1 MNPVIDFRI
10 RPPLPSFREHFIYA
24 SHRPERIAAPDAGK
38 TVLHRGREESRSAQL
53 YSLTM
58 MLEEMDAAGVTHA
71 VVMGRDTGGDT
82 RGRSDNEEIARF
94 CADSGGRFIGFA
106 GIDGSEPRTAVEQ
119 VARARALGLRGFAF
133 DNGFCNLHQDDPS
146 LWPVY
151 DAIAREGMPLA
162 LTASLLLGPDMS
174 YAHPE
179 RVRTVAK
186 RYPDLPVVVC
196 HACYPWSTL
205 ACAVAYECPNV
216 YLLPDCYL
224 NTNAPG
230 SRDYVDA
237 ANHFMADRLLYG
249 SAYPV
254 RPIGQSLRNFRAQP
268 LTQPAL
274 EGALWRNAQ
283 RLLDWPLG

>member
-1 MNPVIDFRI
+1 MLDAVK
-10 RPPLPSFREHFIYA
+10 REPCKYSYGSAGSGSEPHLAMELLKREAGIEMQHVPFNGGGPALTAAMAGDVQVMFDSMDTGLRAGDSGKVRALGISSEQRSA
-24 SHRPERIAAPDAGK
+24 AAP
-38 TVLHRGREESRSAQL
+38 QL
-53 YSLTM
+53 PT
-58 MLEEMDAAGVTHA
+58 
-71 VVMGRDTGGDT
+71 
-82 RGRSDNEEIARF
+82 IAEACVR
-94 CADSGGRFIGFA
+94 
-106 GIDGSEPRTAVEQ
+106 IDGSEPRAAVEQ

-186 RYPDLPVVVC
+186 RYPELPVVVC

-254 RPIGQSLRNFRAQP
+254 RPIGQSLRNFQALP

-283 RLLDWPLG
+283 RLLDWPVG